1 MEKTK
6 SQLFTNFLLYYF
18 AWWTIPYFAAIN
30 APAMALAVFILCV
43 LLQFGAVSNN
53 KKDDLIETS
62 IIFLTLS
69 AFDMLMYRLDY
80 FINLTDRMPYWLFL
94 LNFIFAT
101 TFSYAFSVI
110 KKYPLLQ
117 IFLAGVLA
125 PVTYI
130 RAADLG
136 LIELYEPFMNYYII
150 HVVGWMIIIPMNF
163 YIARLVKGITH
174 DKESFG
180 HFRSKSV
187 G

>member
-6 SQLFTNFLLYYF
+6 SQLFTNFILYYF
-18 AWWTIPYFAAIN
+18 AWWTIPYLVAN
-30 APAMALAVFILCV
+30 QLGAMAFAVFLLCV
-43 LLQFGAVSNN
+43 LLQFGVVSDN
-53 KKDDLIETS
+53 KKDDLIETT

-69 AFDMLMYRLDY
+69 AFDMLLYRLDY
-80 FINLTDRMPYWLFL
+80 FVNLTDNPPYWLFL

-117 IFLAGVLA
+117 LIIAGVLA

-130 RAADLG
+130 RASELG
-136 LIELYEPFMNYYII
+136 LIELYEPFINYYII
-150 HVVGWMIIIPMNF
+150 HVIGWMIIIPMNF
-163 YIARLVKGITH
+163 YIAKLVKGITH

-180 HFRSKSV
+180 HFQSKPM